1 MTSAPAQA
9 ASELDSVRTAVRD
22 FLARTSPSSTVRT
35 LMDTERGF
43 DDTVWRQMAN
53 ELGLHGIAVP
63 ERWGGAGAGMPEL
76 AVVFE
81 EMGAALLCSPF
92 FATVALALQALLSSN
107 DESAIAEFAPA
118 LLDGSGVA
126 TLVLN
131 GTLDAWDQEAVTITA
146 SRNDGGYRLFGSA
159 PRVLDGHTADLI
171 LVAARTEKGVSLF
184 AVDSAA
190 PGLGREPLSTLD
202 RTRKFARLR
211 FDDVAARLIGS
222 DGQAAAGLARTAD
235 LALVALAAEQV
246 GAAQRC
252 LDTAVAYAKERIQ
265 FGRAIG
271 SFQAVKHRC
280 ADMLV
285 LVEGARS
292 AVFHASAATD
302 DNDRAVSASV
312 AKVVC
317 SEALLH
323 VALDSM
329 RIHGGIGFTWEHDAH
344 LYVRRAKS
352 AELMF
357 GDPDHHLARLAA
369 LVPSA
374 LHPPEG
380 SS

>member
-1 MTSAPAQA
+1 MTPATAQA
-9 ASELDSVRTAVRD
+9 ASELDSVKTAVRE
-22 FLARTSPSSTVRT
+22 FLARASPSSTVRA
-35 LMDTERGF
+35 LMDTERGY

-107 DESAIAEFAPA
+107 DESAVEEFAPA
-118 LLDGSGVA
+118 LLDGSRVA

-131 GTLDAWDQEAVTITA
+131 GTLDAWDPGAVTIAGSQSDT
-146 SRNDGGYRLFGSA
+146 GYRLSGSA
-159 PRVLDGHTADLI
+159 PLVLDGYTADLI
-171 LVAARTEKGVSLF
+171 LVAANTVKGTSLF
-184 AVDSAA
+184 AVDAMA
-190 PGLGREPLSTLD
+190 PGLEREPLRTLD
-202 RTRKFARLR
+202 RTRKVARLR
-211 FDDVAARLIGS
+211 FDNVSARLIGA
-222 DGQAAAGLARTAD
+222 DGEAAAGLARTAD
-235 LALVALAAEQV
+235 LALVALAAEQL

-271 SFQAVKHRC
+271 SFQAIKHRC
-280 ADMLV
+280 ADMLL

-292 AVFHASAATD
+292 AVFHASNAAD
-302 DNDRAVSASV
+302 DRDRALAASV
-312 AKVVC
+312 AKVAC

-344 LYVRRAKS
+344 LYVRCLLYTS
-352 AELMF
+352 
-357 GDPDHHLARLAA
+357 DAA
-369 LVPSA
+369 DEVRRV
-374 LHPPEG
+374 
-380 SS
+380 

>member
-1 MTSAPAQA
+1 MTPATAQA
-9 ASELDSVRTAVRD
+9 ASELDSVRTAVRE
-22 FLARTSPSSTVRT
+22 FLARASPSSTVRA
-35 LMDTERGF
+35 LMDTERGY

-107 DESAIAEFAPA
+107 DESAVEEFAPA
-118 LLDGSGVA
+118 LLDGSRVA

-131 GTLDAWDQEAVTITA
+131 GTLDAWDPGAVTIAGSQSDT
-146 SRNDGGYRLFGSA
+146 GYRLSGSA
-159 PRVLDGHTADLI
+159 PLVLDGYTADLI
-171 LVAARTEKGVSLF
+171 LVAANTVKGTSLF
-184 AVDSAA
+184 AVDAMA
-190 PGLGREPLSTLD
+190 PGLEREPLRTLD
-202 RTRKFARLR
+202 RTRKVARLR
-211 FDDVAARLIGS
+211 FDNVSARLIGA
-222 DGQAAAGLARTAD
+222 DGEAAAGLARTAD
-235 LALVALAAEQV
+235 LALVALAAEQL

-271 SFQAVKHRC
+271 SFQAIKHRC
-280 ADMLV
+280 ADMLL

-292 AVFHASAATD
+292 AVFHASNAAD
-302 DNDRAVSASV
+302 DRDRALAASV
-312 AKVVC
+312 AKVAC

-357 GDPDHHLARLAA
+357 GDPNFHLERLAE
-369 LVPSA
+369 LVPS
-374 LHPPEG
+374 
-380 SS
+380 

>member
-22 FLARTSPSSTVRT
+22 FLARASPSSTVRT
-35 LMDTERGF
+35 LMDTERGY

-63 ERWGGAGAGMPEL
+63 ERWGGAGAGLPEL

-81 EMGAALLCSPF
+81 EMGATLLCSPF
-92 FATVALALQALLSSN
+92 FATVGLALQALLSSN
-107 DESAIAEFAPA
+107 DEAAIGEFAPA
-118 LLDGSGVA
+118 LLDGTSVA
-126 TLVLN
+126 TLILN
-131 GTLDAWDQEAVTITA
+131 GTLDAWDPEAVTISA
-146 SRNDGGYRLFGSA
+146 SRCDEGYRLCGTA
-159 PRVLDGHTADLI
+159 PLVLDGHTADVI
-171 LVAARTEKGVSLF
+171 LVAAKTQKGISLF

-190 PGLGREPLSTLD
+190 RGLGRQPLSTLD
-202 RTRKFARLR
+202 RTRKVARLQ
-211 FDDVAARLIGS
+211 FDDVAARLIGA
-222 DGQAAAGLARTAD
+222 DGEAAAGLARTAD

-271 SFQAVKHRC
+271 SFQAIKHRC

-302 DNDRAVSASV
+302 DRDRAVAASV
-312 AKVVC
+312 AKVAC
-317 SEALLH
+317 SEALLR

-357 GDPDHHLARLAA
+357 GSPDRHLARLAD
-369 LVPSA
+369 LVSPPR
-374 LHPPEG
+374 HQPEG
-380 SS
+380 PS

>member
-1 MTSAPAQA
+1 MTPATAQA
-9 ASELDSVRTAVRD
+9 ASELDSVRTAVRE
-22 FLARTSPSSTVRT
+22 FLARASPSSTVRA
-35 LMDTERGF
+35 LMDTERGY

-107 DESAIAEFAPA
+107 DESAVEEFAPA
-118 LLDGSGVA
+118 LLDGSRVA

-131 GTLDAWDQEAVTITA
+131 GTLDAWDPGAVTIAGSQSDT
-146 SRNDGGYRLFGSA
+146 GYRLSGSA
-159 PRVLDGHTADLI
+159 PLVLDGYTADLI
-171 LVAARTEKGVSLF
+171 LVAANTVKGTSLF
-184 AVDSAA
+184 AVDAMA
-190 PGLGREPLSTLD
+190 PGLEREPLRTLD
-202 RTRKFARLR
+202 RTRKVARLR
-211 FDDVAARLIGS
+211 FDNVSARLIGA
-222 DGQAAAGLARTAD
+222 DGEAAAGLARTAD
-235 LALVALAAEQV
+235 LALVALAAEQL

-252 LDTAVAYAKERIQ
+252 LDTAVAYAKKRIQ

-271 SFQAVKHRC
+271 SFQAIKHRC
-280 ADMLV
+280 ADMLL

-292 AVFHASAATD
+292 AVFHASNAAD
-302 DNDRAVSASV
+302 DRDRALAASV
-312 AKVVC
+312 AKVAC

-357 GDPDHHLARLAA
+357 GDPNFHLERLAE
-369 LVPSA
+369 LVPSSR
-374 LHPPEG
+374 HQPEG

>member
-1 MTSAPAQA
+1 MTPATAQA
-9 ASELDSVRTAVRD
+9 ASELDSVKTAVRE
-22 FLARTSPSSTVRT
+22 FLARASPSSTVRA
-35 LMDTERGF
+35 LMDTERGY

-107 DESAIAEFAPA
+107 DESAVEEFAPA
-118 LLDGSGVA
+118 LLDGSRVA

-131 GTLDAWDQEAVTITA
+131 GTLDAWDPGAVTIAGSQSDT
-146 SRNDGGYRLFGSA
+146 GYRLSGSA
-159 PRVLDGHTADLI
+159 PLVLDGYTADLI
-171 LVAARTEKGVSLF
+171 LVAANTVKGTSLF
-184 AVDSAA
+184 AVDAMA
-190 PGLGREPLSTLD
+190 PGLEREPLRTLD
-202 RTRKFARLR
+202 RTRKVARLR
-211 FDDVAARLIGS
+211 FDNVSARLIGA
-222 DGQAAAGLARTAD
+222 DGEAAAGLARTAD
-235 LALVALAAEQV
+235 LALVALAAEQL

-271 SFQAVKHRC
+271 SFQAIKHRC
-280 ADMLV
+280 ADMLL

-292 AVFHASAATD
+292 AVFHASNAAD
-302 DNDRAVSASV
+302 DRDRALAASV
-312 AKVVC
+312 AKVAC

-357 GDPDHHLARLAA
+357 GDPNFHLERLAE
-369 LVPSA
+369 LVPSSR
-374 LHPPEG
+374 HQPEG

>member
-1 MTSAPAQA
+1 
-9 ASELDSVRTAVRD
+9 
-22 FLARTSPSSTVRT
+22 
-35 LMDTERGF
+35 MDTERGY

-107 DESAIAEFAPA
+107 DESAVEEFAPA
-118 LLDGSGVA
+118 LLDGSRVA

-131 GTLDAWDQEAVTITA
+131 GTLDAWDPQAVTITA
-146 SRNDGGYRLFGSA
+146 SRSADDYRLSGDA
-159 PRVLDGHTADLI
+159 PMVLDGHNADI
-171 LVAARTEKGVSLF
+171 VFVAARTDNGISLF
-184 AVDSAA
+184 AVDSSAR
-190 PGLGREPLSTLD
+190 GLERESLTTLD
-202 RTRKFARLR
+202 RTRKVARLR
-211 FDDVAARLIGS
+211 FDQVSARLIGA
-222 DGQAAAGLARTAD
+222 DGEAAAGLARTAD
-235 LALVALAAEQV
+235 LALVALAAEQL

-271 SFQAVKHRC
+271 SFQAIKHRC
-280 ADMLV
+280 SDMLL

-292 AVFHASAATD
+292 AVFHASNATD
-302 DNDRAVSASV
+302 DRERAVAASV
-312 AKVVC
+312 AKVAC

-357 GDPDHHLARLAA
+357 GDPDFHLERLAE
-369 LVPSA
+369 LVPSSR
-374 LHPPEG
+374 HQPEG
-380 SS
+380 PS

>member
-1 MTSAPAQA
+1 MREFLAQA
-9 ASELDSVRTAVRD
+9 
-22 FLARTSPSSTVRT
+22 SPSSTVRA
-35 LMDTERGF
+35 LMDTERGY

-107 DESAIAEFAPA
+107 DESAVEEFAPA
-118 LLDGSGVA
+118 LLDGSRVA

-131 GTLDAWDQEAVTITA
+131 GNLDAWDPGAVTIAGSQSDT
-146 SRNDGGYRLFGSA
+146 GYRLSGSA
-159 PRVLDGHTADLI
+159 PLVLDGYTADLL
-171 LVAARTEKGVSLF
+171 LVAANTVKGTSLF
-184 AVDSAA
+184 AVDATA
-190 PGLGREPLSTLD
+190 PGLEREPLRTLD
-202 RTRKFARLR
+202 RTRKLARLR
-211 FDDVAARLIGS
+211 FHNVSAQLIGA
-222 DGQAAAGLARTAD
+222 DGEAAAGLARTAD
-235 LALVALAAEQV
+235 LALVALAAEQL

-271 SFQAVKHRC
+271 SFQAIKHRC
-280 ADMLV
+280 ADMLL

-292 AVFHASAATD
+292 AVFHASNAAD
-302 DNDRAVSASV
+302 DHDRALAASV
-312 AKVVC
+312 AKVAC

-357 GDPDHHLARLAA
+357 GDPDFHLERLAE
-369 LVPSA
+369 LVPSPR
-374 LHPPEG
+374 HQPEG